1 MRKSVF
7 TIALLLGLQVSQ
19 PAGAQNEQ
27 VTLRVQ
33 HSVRPLVEKWV
44 AEYTK
49 INHDAAFQ
57 IVTGKATNT
66 KHQISFV
73 TEQDANA
80 VFFARYAVLP
90 VIVKESEA
98 AQLLGN
104 KRLNAKKLKSLF
116 FVKDEF
122 DDDTKE
128 SKAEKALHIYTGN
141 SQQSASRIWADNF
154 KQETSSYK
162 GKKISGDDSF
172 LNTAISRDPLGVAVN
187 SLSNIFDLQS
197 RQLRSDLAIVPL
209 DIDKHGE
216 QVLDEARLDDII
228 LLLEQ
233 QQFAE
238 IPTGKIGLS
247 YNHHDGILNQFVRW
261 ILTDGNK
268 YVHEYGL
275 LQLSQ
280 KEVTAQLRLT
290 EQQDLAQK

>member
-1 MRKSVF
+1 MKRSVF
-7 TIALLLGLQVSQ
+7 TIALLLGLQVSLT
-19 PAGAQNEQ
+19 ATAQNEK
-27 VTLRVQ
+27 VTLHVQ
-33 HSVRPLVEKWV
+33 NSVRPLVEKWV

-49 INHDAAFQ
+49 TNNNIAFQ
-57 IVTGKATNT
+57 IATGKAQDNENS
-66 KHQISFV
+66 ISFV
-73 TEQDANA
+73 TEQADDA
-80 VFFARYAVLP
+80 VFIARYAILP
-90 VIVKESEA
+90 VVNKSSEA
-98 AQLLGN
+98 EQVLGS

-116 FVKDEF
+116 FVKDEY

-128 SKAEKALHIYTGN
+128 TKAEKTLHIYTGN
-141 SQQSASRIWADNF
+141 SQQSASRAYATSF
-154 KQETSSYK
+154 KQETSNYK

-172 LNTAISRDPLGVAVN
+172 LNVALSRDPLGVAIN

-197 RQLRSDLAIVPL
+197 RHLRHDLALVPL

-238 IPTGKIGLS
+238 IPVGKIGLD
-247 YNHHDGILNQFVRW
+247 YNHHNSQLNAFVRW

-268 YVHEYGL
+268 YIHEYGL

-280 KEVTAQLRLT
+280 KELTAQLHRT
-290 EQQDLAQK
+290 EQIDLAQK

>member
-33 HSVRPLVEKWV
+33 NAVRPLVEKWV

-49 INHDAAFQ
+49 TNHDATFQ
-57 IVTGKATNT
+57 IVSGKATNT
-66 KHQISFV
+66 EHQISIV

-90 VIVKESEA
+90 VTVKESEA
-98 AQLLGN
+98 AHLLGN
-104 KRLNAKKLKSLF
+104 KRLNARKLRSLF

-128 SKAEKALHIYTGN
+128 SKVEKALHIYTGN
-141 SQQSASRIWADNF
+141 SQQSASRVWADNF

-172 LNTAISRDPLGVAVN
+172 LNTAITRDPLGVAVN

-197 RQLRSDLAIVPL
+197 RQLRSDLSIVPL

-238 IPTGKIGLS
+238 IPIGKIGLE
-247 YNHHDGILNQFVRW
+247 YDHHDSQLNKFVHW

-268 YVHEYGL
+268 HVHEYGL
-275 LQLSQ
+275 LQLPQ
-280 KEVTAQLRLT
+280 KELTAQLRRI

>member
-19 PAGAQNEQ
+19 SAGAQNEQ

-49 INHDAAFQ
+49 INHDAAFL

-66 KHQISFV
+66 EHQISFV
-73 TEQDANA
+73 TEQADDA
-80 VFFARYAVLP
+80 VFVARYAVLP
-90 VIVKESEA
+90 VVTKSSEA
-98 AQLLGN
+98 AQLLGS

-128 SKAEKALHIYTGN
+128 SKAEQALHIYTGN
-141 SQQSASRIWADNF
+141 SQQSASRAYAQSF
-154 KQETSSYK
+154 KQETSSFK
-162 GKKISGDDSF
+162 GKKISGDDHF
-172 LNTAISRDPLGVAVN
+172 LNTALSRDPLGIAIN

-197 RQLRSDLAIVPL
+197 RQLRQNLAIIPL
-209 DIDKHGE
+209 DIDKHGKQILE
-216 QVLDEARLDDII
+216 EGRLDDVIQ
-228 LLLEQ
+228 LLEQ
-233 QQFAE
+233 EHFAE
-238 IPTGKIGLS
+238 IPTGKIGVE
-247 YNHHDGILNQFVRW
+247 YDHHDSQLNAFVRW

-268 YVHEYGL
+268 YIHEYGL
-275 LQLSQ
+275 LQLTP
-280 KEVTAQLRLT
+280 KELTAQLHRA

>member
-7 TIALLLGLQVSQ
+7 TIALLLGLQVSLT
-19 PAGAQNEQ
+19 AGAQNEQ

-33 HSVRPLVEKWV
+33 NAVRPLVEKWV

-49 INHDAAFQ
+49 TNHNTAFQ
-57 IVTGKATNT
+57 IVSGKATNT
-66 KHQISFV
+66 EHQISFV
-73 TEQDANA
+73 TEQDAEA

-90 VIVKESEA
+90 VTVKDSEA
-98 AQLLGN
+98 AQLLGS

-122 DDDTKE
+122 EDDTKE

-141 SQQSASRIWADNF
+141 SQQSASRAWANNF
-154 KQETSSYK
+154 KQETSNYK

-172 LNTAISRDPLGVAVN
+172 LNTALSRDPLGVAVN

-197 RQLRSDLAIVPL
+197 RQLRSNLTLVPL
-209 DIDKHGE
+209 DLDKHGK

-233 QQFAE
+233 QHFAE
-238 IPTGKIGLS
+238 IPTGKIGLE
-247 YNHHDGILNQFVRW
+247 YDHHDSQLNAFVRW

-268 YVHEYGL
+268 YIHEYGL
-275 LQLSQ
+275 LQLPQ
-280 KEVTAQLRLT
+280 KELTAQLRRT

>member
-1 MRKSVF
+1 MKKLVF
-7 TIALLLGLQVSQ
+7 TIALILGLQVSLT
-19 PAGAQNEQ
+19 AVAQNEK

-33 HSVRPLVEKWV
+33 NSVRPLVEKWV
-44 AEYTK
+44 SEYQKT
-49 INHDAAFQ
+49 NNDLVFQ
-57 IVTGKATNT
+57 IVAGKAQDNENS
-66 KHQISFV
+66 ISFV
-73 TEQDANA
+73 TEQADDA

-90 VIVKESEA
+90 VVNKSSEA
-98 AQLLGN
+98 EQLLGS

-128 SKAEKALHIYTGN
+128 TKAEKALHIYTGN
-141 SQQSASRIWADNF
+141 SQQSASRVYAASF
-154 KQETSSYK
+154 KQETSNYK

-172 LNTAISRDPLGVAVN
+172 LNVALSRDPLGIAVN

-197 RQLRSDLAIVPL
+197 RHLRQNLALVPL
-209 DIDKHGE
+209 DIDKHGK

-238 IPTGKIGLS
+238 IPTGKIGVE
-247 YNHHDGILNQFVRW
+247 YNHHNSSLNAFVRW

-268 YVHEYGL
+268 YIHEYGL
-275 LQLSQ
+275 LQLTQ
-280 KEVTAQLRLT
+280 KELTAQLHRT
-290 EQQDLAQK
+290 EQKDLAQK

>member
-19 PAGAQNEQ
+19 SAGAQNEQ

-66 KHQISFV
+66 EHQISFV
-73 TEQDANA
+73 TEQADNA
-80 VFFARYAVLP
+80 VFVARYAVLP
-90 VIVKESEA
+90 VVTKSSEA
-98 AQLLGN
+98 AQLLGS

-141 SQQSASRIWADNF
+141 SQQSASRAYAQSF
-154 KQETSSYK
+154 KQETSSFK

-172 LNTAISRDPLGVAVN
+172 LNTALSRDPLGITIN

-197 RQLRSDLAIVPL
+197 RRLRSDLAIVPL

-216 QVLDEARLDDII
+216 QILDEARLDDII

-238 IPTGKIGLS
+238 IPVGKLGLQ
-247 YNHHDGILNQFVRW
+247 YDHHNSSQNAFVRW

-268 YVHEYGL
+268 YIHEYGL
-275 LQLSQ
+275 LQLPQ
-280 KEVTAQLRLT
+280 KELTAQLHRT
-290 EQQDLAQK
+290 EQKELAQK